1 MRDFRSTNFPDI
13 GEVVFA
19 TKGEIRLRCASL
31 MPDFT
36 LSFVQPTNVMMVLEY
51 KATSKVSKL
60 DEYVVLACMFQDVAV
75 LFSECLIDLFFSV
88 PFVDLCRGIAF
99 FLGMVVAARW
109 WLGMGRRRRAQA
121 LKDILIPVGHIA
133 GKQCFLYFFFFD
145 RTWLDAELVAL
156 FHTLGVCAAALTF
169 GNGLVELRASALASH
184 WRSHR
189 AQVSLPMRI

>member
-60 DEYVVLACMFQDVAV
+60 DEYVVLAFRFQDVV
-75 LFSECLIDLFFSV
+75 VPVSVRLICVFLFA
-88 PFVDLCRGIAF
+88 PFVGLCRGIAF

-109 WLGMGRRRRAQA
+109 WLGMEVRHRPRA
-121 LKDILIPVGHIA
+121 LKDLLVPVGHVA
-133 GKQCFLYFFFFD
+133 GDQCILYFFFFA
-145 RTWLDAELVAL
+145 RTWLDAKLVALPPLKLLARLGLRWGMELVAL
-156 FHTLGVCAAALTF
+156 S
-169 GNGLVELRASALASH
+169 ASAFALH
-184 WRSHR
+184 WCSRR
-189 AQVSLPMRI
+189 ARVSLPTRF